1 MATTIT
7 LFVSEAK
14 LKAFTAIQENTT
26 PEKLTPFIVQAQDIY
41 LQNIL
46 GSYFYNILKGQ
57 IQSGTVTSTNQDLI
71 NDYIAPYVLNAAL
84 FQYLPFSRTPIYN
97 KGPVAAVDGD
107 GVATSDLADLKYLR
121 GVVND
126 TMEFYGQRLR
136 KELVLNSGTLYPD
149 WLQSNFNNNMNPD
162 ATTRFASGFAL
173 PKYPSRVKNQA
184 YGSKGYF
191 DQTYNDSNCDDC
203 QEKYGPSTPQ

>member
-26 PEKLTPFIVQAQDIY
+26 PEKLTPFIVQAQDIF

-57 IQSGTVTSTNQDLI
+57 IQTGTVTSVNADLI

-84 FQYLPFSRTPIYN
+84 YQYLPFSRTPIYN

-107 GVATSDLADLKYLR
+107 GVASSDLTDLKYLR
-121 GVVND
+121 SVVSD

-136 KELVLNSGTLYPD
+136 RELTLNSGTLYPD

-173 PKYPSRVKNQA
+173 PKYASRVKNQQ
-184 YGSKGYF
+184 YGSQGQGFRY
-191 DQTYNDSNCDDC
+191 DDTICDDC

>member
-14 LKAFTAIQENTT
+14 LKAFTAIQDNTT
-26 PEKLTPFIVQAQDIY
+26 PEKLTPHIVTAQDIY

-57 IQSGTVTSTNQDLI
+57 IQSGTVTTVNQDLI

-97 KGPVAAVDGD
+97 RGPVQAIDGD
-107 GVATSDLADLKYLR
+107 GVTSTELTDLKYLR
-121 GVVND
+121 GVVQD

-136 KELVLNSGTLYPD
+136 KELVLNSGNLYPD

-162 ATTRFASGFAL
+162 GTTRYSSGFAL
-173 PKYPSRVKNQA
+173 PKYPSRVKNQN
-184 YGSKGYF
+184 YGKEGSVGSY
-191 DQTYNDSNCDDC
+191 YWDSNCDDC
-203 QEKYGPSTPQ
+203 QEKFGPSTPQ

>member
-57 IQSGTVTSTNQDLI
+57 IQSGTVTSVNQDLI

-121 GVVND
+121 SVVMD
-126 TMEFYGQRLR
+126 TTEFYGQRLR
-136 KELVLNSGTLYPD
+136 RELTLNSGTLYPD

-184 YGSKGYF
+184 YGSQPGAGYRY
-191 DQTYNDSNCDDC
+191 DDNACDDC